1 MSRLVTFDTL
11 GHESVAVYVSGGA
24 ELRGVRSVDLD
35 SRTAALSFWSGPTR
49 TDRIDSLAVPIER
62 LTVDA
67 RYLPAWAELFG
78 ELPEWVVGVMV
89 NTQPSGD
96 SP

>member
-1 MSRLVTFDTL
+1 MSRSVTFDTP
-11 GHESVAVYVSGGA
+11 GHETVTVYVSGGLA
-24 ELRGVRSVDLD
+24 LRGVSSVDLD
-35 SRTAALSFWSGPTR
+35 TRTAALSLWSGPMR

-62 LTVDA
+62 VTVDA
-67 RYLPAWAELFG
+67 RYLPVWTELFG